1 MSDKRTTEDI
11 MQPLIRSRTFEES
24 EMEITSMIDLTF
36 LLLIFFLVA
45 GKMDPSGQLQ
55 LPPARYG
62 KPVVE
67 KSSIILTLAAGEEG
81 KAVVY
86 CGNGIN
92 DQTRV
97 RSGDLAVQEDAVA
110 NYVEKEFLA
119 GAKENVLI
127 KAGKGIKQREVW
139 RISKAA
145 TRNESV
151 QQLYVAV
158 TEVK

>member
-127 KAGKGIKQREVW
+127 KAGKGIKQREIW

>member
-1 MSDKRTTEDI
+1 MADEKSREDVLE
-11 MQPLIRSRTFEES
+11 PLIRAKTFEET

-67 KSSIILTLAAGEEG
+67 KSSIILTLAAGDEG
-81 KAVVY
+81 TAIVY

-97 RSGDLAVQEDAVA
+97 RSNDLATQEEEVA
-110 NYVEKEFLA
+110 NYVEKEFLS
-119 GAKENVLI
+119 GAKQNILL

-145 TRNESV
+145 TRNERV

>member
-1 MSDKRTTEDI
+1 
-11 MQPLIRSRTFEES
+11 
-24 EMEITSMIDLTF
+24 
-36 LLLIFFLVA
+36 
-45 GKMDPSGQLQ
+45 
-55 LPPARYG
+55 
-62 KPVVE
+62 
-67 KSSIILTLAAGEEG
+67 
-81 KAVVY
+81 VY

-97 RSGDLAVQEDAVA
+97 RSGDLAVQEDEVA

>member
-97 RSGDLAVQEDAVA
+97 RSGDLAVQEDEVA

-145 TRNESV
+145 TRNEGV

>member
-1 MSDKRTTEDI
+1 
-11 MQPLIRSRTFEES
+11 
-24 EMEITSMIDLTF
+24 
-36 LLLIFFLVA
+36 
-45 GKMDPSGQLQ
+45 
-55 LPPARYG
+55 
-62 KPVVE
+62 
-67 KSSIILTLAAGEEG
+67 
-81 KAVVY
+81 VY

-97 RSGDLAVQEDAVA
+97 RSNDLATQEEEVA
-110 NYVEKEFLA
+110 NYVEKEFA
-119 GAKENVLI
+119 SGAKENILI

-145 TRNESV
+145 TRHESV